1 MSPNR
6 PLLARPTPLE
16 FPSLEGLEGE
26 ALGAVVRFWLGA
38 DREPQ
43 GRAEVAAAVSAV
55 RAALVDEATVRAR
68 LGTLRTDLREVLAT
82 VARYG
87 GAIDDELLENELVA
101 RGLTKRGRVKALNDP
116 LKRAL
121 DARLLA
127 RVAEPRRSLLP
138 EARDEIVLPR
148 ALLAHLA
155 PAKPVGWSSSQKSSP
170 VPQRTFSRPTRAFD
184 LEAAEVA
191 RAVTALGDVAIAA
204 GRLTPASRKDIEG
217 LLPPIASDDDLVK
230 PPARIA
236 LAWHVLLALDAAQ
249 EHGAVGTIDR
259 ARFEAILAASRGAR
273 DEAWVA
279 AWMRAEQWQDG
290 IGATADPSAR
300 RDSVGAPP
308 PSPTRVRRLV
318 AWALSRIAS
327 DEPRWLEIE
336 QFLADFH
343 RATGGQPQWV
353 QGPFALR
360 VPLSHG
366 EEHREIAPWLSGPGQ
381 LVANVVLVTLVHLGM
396 VERGD
401 LGSGRWAFR
410 LTPAGRAIFGAPE
423 GAVLGGAATTPRRSL
438 KFGSDLEITVDVN
451 EIDVGE
457 LAALDRFAR
466 RVGAGAHELLYRLD
480 RASVYAG
487 LEAGLSRE
495 SIEAFL
501 GARCRT
507 ELPTALTAA
516 LGEWAAGREA
526 VRIRPRVTLVV
537 DVLGARDTHELEAA
551 TFAAA
556 YALSTARP
564 TPGVRMDERLAIE
577 VPRAL
582 DPITDA
588 RLARLADRTWAGF
601 QITEASLRRAAAGGI
616 DADQALRW
624 LDEATCAGDGVPAL
638 ARVAVRAFAVGGVRA
653 TLLDH
658 VTLRIDDPALEQA
671 IGESEDLRALGLR
684 WLAPGWLLCERAQ
697 LEGIVARLAEVGVL
711 CETTARRRT
720 MTMGP
725 TGSGRPTRR
734 KL

>member
-1 MSPNR
+1 VSAAR
-6 PLLARPTPLE
+6 PLLARATTLDL
-16 FPSLEGLEGE
+16 PSLDGLEGD
-26 ALGAVVRFWLGA
+26 ALGAVVRIWLGE
-38 DREPQ
+38 DREPK
-43 GRAEVAAAVSAV
+43 GRAEVAAAVGAV
-55 RAALVDEATVRAR
+55 RAVLADETAVRAR
-68 LGTLRTDLREVLAT
+68 LAALRPDVREVLAT
-82 VARYG
+82 VARYAG
-87 GAIDDELLENELVA
+87 SVDEELLENELVA

-121 DARLLA
+121 DARLLT
-127 RVAEPRRSLLP
+127 RVGDPRRSLLP
-138 EARDEIVLPR
+138 DARDEIVLPR
-148 ALLAHLA
+148 ALLAHVA
-155 PAKPVGWSSSQKSSP
+155 PAKPVGWASLQKSTP
-170 VPQRTFSRPTRAFD
+170 TPQRTFSRPTRAFD
-184 LEAAEVA
+184 LAAAEVA
-191 RAVTALGDVAIAA
+191 RAVTALGDVTTTA
-204 GRLTPASRKDIEG
+204 GRLSAASRKDIEG
-217 LLPPIASDDDLVK
+217 LLPPIVSDDDLVK

-236 LAWHVLLALDAAQ
+236 LAWHVLLALDVAQ
-249 EHGAVGTIDR
+249 DQGNVGTIDH
-259 ARFEAILAASRGAR
+259 ARYEAMLAASRATR

-290 IGATADPSAR
+290 IGATADPTTR
-300 RDSVGAPP
+300 RDSIGAPP
-308 PSPTRVRRLV
+308 PSPTRTRRLI

-336 QFLADFH
+336 QFLVDFH

-360 VPLSHG
+360 VPLSHA
-366 EEHREIAPWLSGPGQ
+366 EEHREIAPWLTGPGQ

-396 VERGD
+396 IERGE
-401 LGSGRWAFR
+401 LGGGRWCFR
-410 LTPAGRAIFGAPE
+410 LTPAGRAVFGAPE

-438 KFGSDLEITVDVN
+438 RFGADLEIAVDVN

-495 SIEAFL
+495 AIEGFL
-501 GARCRT
+501 AVRSRT
-507 ELPTALTAA
+507 ELPTAISAA

-564 TPGVRMDERLAIE
+564 TPGVRMDEQLAIE
-577 VPRAL
+577 VPRAI

-588 RLARLADRTWAGF
+588 RLARIADRNWAGF
-601 QITEASLRRAAAGGI
+601 QITEASLRRAAAAGI
-616 DADQALRW
+616 DANQALRW
-624 LDEATCAGDGVPAL
+624 LDEAMPGGVPAL
-638 ARVAVRAFAVGGVRA
+638 ARVAVRALIVGGVRA
-653 TLLDH
+653 MLQEH
-658 VTLRIDDPALEQA
+658 VAIRVEDPAIEQA
-671 IGESEDLRALGLR
+671 IGESESLHAMGLR
-684 WLAPGWLLCERAQ
+684 WLGPGWLLCERSRV
-697 LEGIVARLAEVGVL
+697 EEVVARLGELGVL
-711 CETTARRRT
+711 AESAARKRT

-725 TGSGRPTRR
+725 SGGGRTTRR